1 MFLHC
6 FWHLAVNLSALFCK
20 QVLLLKHRS
29 GVRGLQKSMTDVPL
43 EHHEECACVCKD
55 DSDWPQ
61 TCVIA
66 ANGSI
71 RDVRN
76 EPLPLFLSPP
86 LPLEANKILLL
97 SCCPFTNWM
106 KQNRLESNKS
116 SKWIWLLWN
125 TNRVLWVHF
134 RKAQKNHWSRSG
146 PLPLGSEDY
155 FLPFFWDKNTEAFV
169 PFLPEVFFKV
179 QSVWADTVM
188 KNGSFFVQVL
198 FYVYK
203 WAGSSCLAPSAPL
216 LLPSRQRKVVFRSC
230 FLLLPSC
237 FTTEFV
243 CGTVQPQYSWNVSLM
258 RLHYV

>member
-1 MFLHC
+1 M
-6 FWHLAVNLSALFCK
+6 
-20 QVLLLKHRS
+20 KHRS
-29 GVRGLQKSMTDVPL
+29 GGRGLQKSMTDVPL

-61 TCVIA
+61 TCVTA
-66 ANGSI
+66 ASGST

-76 EPLPLFLSPP
+76 EALPLFLSHP
-86 LPLEANKILLL
+86 LLLEANKIPLL

-134 RKAQKNHWSRSG
+134 
-146 PLPLGSEDY
+146 
-155 FLPFFWDKNTEAFV
+155 TEAKKKKITGADLDHYLWALKTIFFHSSEIRTLGHLCLF
-169 PFLPEVFFKV
+169 FLRSFFTV

-203 WAGSSCLAPSAPL
+203 WAGSSRTHSLGSSIITIKAKKGGFLGA
-216 LLPSRQRKVVFRSC
+216 VFFCS
-230 FLLLPSC
+230 PSC
-237 FTTEFV
+237 FNTDLI
-243 CGTVQPQYSWNVSLM
+243 CGNVQPQYSLKCITNALCVNIFCSVSFL
-258 RLHYV
+258 Y

>member
-1 MFLHC
+1 MYFTKIIFVVPKSHKYFHRSSVVPPCKAAVKVLNNLSTQHSKHC
-6 FWHLAVNLSALFCK
+6 FWHLAVNLSILFSK

-55 DSDWPQ
+55 DSDWPP

-76 EPLPLFLSPP
+76 EPLPLSLSHP

-97 SCCPFTNWM
+97 SWCPFTNWM

-134 RKAQKNHWSRSG
+134 RKAKKNHWSRSG
-146 PLPLGSEDY
+146 PLPMSSEDY
-155 FLPFFWDKNTEAFV
+155 FLPFFWDKNICAI
-169 PFLPEVFFKV
+169 
-179 QSVWADTVM
+179 
-188 KNGSFFVQVL
+188 
-198 FYVYK
+198 
-203 WAGSSCLAPSAPL
+203 SSCGL
-216 LLPSRQRKVVFRSC
+216 F
-230 FLLLPSC
+230 
-237 FTTEFV
+237 
-243 CGTVQPQYSWNVSLM
+243 
-258 RLHYV
+258 